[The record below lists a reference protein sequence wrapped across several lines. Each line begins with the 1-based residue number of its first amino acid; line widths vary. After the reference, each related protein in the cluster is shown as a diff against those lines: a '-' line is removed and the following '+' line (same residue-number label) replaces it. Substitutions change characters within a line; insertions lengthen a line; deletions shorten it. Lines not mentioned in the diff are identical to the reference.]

1 METYAIFLKL
11 CMTWKEQIEWQK
23 GDVKNGDRWILS
35 SWKGTMD
42 SSAICPSCYD
52 HSSRP
57 SLQFRLISVRSSLGS
72 EAFMVIQHTSHTS
85 LTGDKWQRSRISQ
98 LDGMAFFLISPKS
111 SYFLPYWDIHIA
123 MWDIHIA
130 MWDESLHFGC
140 LQCFFH
146 LSRRPVVPCPTPTF
160 ESSCCPESRPCGDPR
175 KSRQELAR
183 SDPRFGWRLHQKAV
197 DAMWVMWQKASKR
210 FKKAKILQRKSISC
224 TSWTRGSSSSSGNT
238 LGLLHP
244 NCLRWHFQVV
254 NSCLL

>member
-57 SLQFRLISVRSSLGS
+57 SLQFRLISVRSSVGS

-98 LDGMAFFLISPKS
+98 LDGMFFFFDIPQVKLLFTILG
-111 SYFLPYWDIHIA
+111 YPYSHVGYPYY
-123 MWDIHIA
+123 A
-130 MWDESLHFGC
+130 MWDETSILDV
-140 LQCFFH
+140 
-146 LSRRPVVPCPTPTF
+146 SWTSVEAT
-160 ESSCCPESRPCGDPR
+160 SRPMSNADFR
-175 KSRQELAR
+175 KFLLPWEPPVWREKADRNHR
-183 SDPRFGWRLHQKAV
+183 SDPRCWRLHQKAV
-197 DAMWVMWQKASKR
+197 ERCHVGHVTKS
-210 FKKAKILQRKSISC
+210 FKKIQES
-224 TSWTRGSSSSSGNT
+224 
-238 LGLLHP
+238 
-244 NCLRWHFQVV
+244 
-254 NSCLL
+254 